1 MNLWEKCVDFRLFSK
16 CLVEPYLRALRLI
29 IARSRSN
36 FEILTLI
43 LFMKKRLFLTSEMLK
58 MVMLNVFCLGIQKYI
73 TDLIKESSA
82 IGNEFYKQVF
92 KYFVKC
98 SSYFAALVP

>member
-1 MNLWEKCVDFRLFSK
+1 
-16 CLVEPYLRALRLI
+16 
-29 IARSRSN
+29 
-36 FEILTLI
+36 
-43 LFMKKRLFLTSEMLK
+43 MKKRLFLTSEMLK